1 VEVTEPTHPLFG
13 RKFPAASSA
22 KTQDLQ
28 HFGHILVVYRDG
40 ILLRLAVS
48 ATNLVPQPCDRTLS
62 KLTPQALQELTA
74 LMQEIRSSRCSSD
87 PKVSGST
94 CPKPSVRRLKKISP
108 QSLRR

>member
-1 VEVTEPTHPLFG
+1 MEITDPTHPLFG

-22 KTQDLQ
+22 RTPDLQ
-28 HFGHILVVYRDG
+28 HFGHILAVYRDG

-74 LMQEIRSSRCSSD
+74 LMQEICSSKTSCD
-87 PKVSGST
+87 PKASGST
-94 CPKPSVRRLKKISP
+94 CRKPSGKKLKKISP
-108 QSLRR
+108 RSLRR